1 MHNCHRFS
9 SATPMADASC
19 YGSCARDT
27 FGYAEFQVLGPRTC
41 VQLPPS
47 IASRRSGA
55 APPMYKVTP
64 NPPPLDTA
72 QLLAQASRAANHS
85 EPGTA
90 PPNGY
95 EPLFSI
101 NSAAD
106 TEALL
111 VNAYETLI
119 GAGGLT
125 SDLAETT
132 DGKLRSQLLAIGQ
145 LLGLAGLL
153 VDRAMEQR
161 CPT

>member
-1 MHNCHRFS
+1 MAAVRGIPSVCRVPSSRSANLRTAATFHRV
-9 SATPMADASC
+9 AAIRG
-19 YGSCARDT
+19 GST
-27 FGYAEFQVLGPRTC
+27 H
-41 VQLPPS
+41 VQGHTEPTS
-47 IASRRSGA
+47 VR
-55 APPMYKVTP
+55 
-64 NPPPLDTA
+64 
-72 QLLAQASRAANHS
+72 HS
-85 EPGTA
+85 GTA

>member
-9 SATPMADASC
+9 SATPVAGASC

-55 APPMYKVTP
+55 APANHFEP
-64 NPPPLDTA
+64 DTA
-72 QLLAQASRAANHS
+72 WLNRY
-85 EPGTA
+85 G
-90 PPNGY
+90 
-95 EPLFSI
+95 PLFSI
-101 NSAAD
+101 NSAAN

-119 GAGGLT
+119 GASGLT
-125 SDLAETT
+125 SDLADAA
-132 DGKLRSQLLAIGQ
+132 DGKIRSQLLAIGQ
-145 LLGLAGLL
+145 LLELAGLL
-153 VDRAMEQR
+153 VDRAMEQQ
-161 CPT
+161 CPV

>member
-1 MHNCHRFS
+1 M
-9 SATPMADASC
+9 
-19 YGSCARDT
+19 
-27 FGYAEFQVLGPRTC
+27 
-41 VQLPPS
+41 
-47 IASRRSGA
+47 
-55 APPMYKVTP
+55 
-64 NPPPLDTA
+64 
-72 QLLAQASRAANHS
+72 
-85 EPGTA
+85 
-90 PPNGY
+90 
-95 EPLFSI
+95 FSI

>member
-1 MHNCHRFS
+1 
-9 SATPMADASC
+9 
-19 YGSCARDT
+19 
-27 FGYAEFQVLGPRTC
+27 
-41 VQLPPS
+41 
-47 IASRRSGA
+47 
-55 APPMYKVTP
+55 MYKVTP

-72 QLLAQASRAANHS
+72 QLLAQASRTANHY

-106 TEALL
+106 IEPLL

-119 GAGGLT
+119 GASGLT

-145 LLGLAGLL
+145 LLELAGLL

-161 CPT
+161 CPTE